1 MLRSIT
7 PESGQ
12 LQKEEV
18 RAHEPVA
25 PEEEVEVNDPQRA
38 FPFSFYLADRRGESV
53 CVLSFINLS
62 KNKVSEILVLSSRSL
77 RALMRLGR

>member
-25 PEEEVEVNDPQRA
+25 PEEEVEVNDSQRA
-38 FPFSFYLADRRGESV
+38 FPSLFIADRRGESV
-53 CVLSFINLS
+53 CVLSFNLS
-62 KNKVSEILVLSSRSL
+62 KNKV
-77 RALMRLGR
+77 